1 MLANCDGNMYW
12 PILHLLKVELR
23 CKLQKNCN
31 VCQGFNLDSAPQEKE
46 QYMSQTHESEALY
59 SQNYFL
65 RRFITKI
72 EAVSISGHLIREYI
86 SNFYIL
92 YLLFYCISF

>member
-1 MLANCDGNMYW
+1 MCW
-12 PILHLLKVELR
+12 PILYLLKVELR
-23 CKLQKNCN
+23 CKLEKNCN
-31 VCQGFNLDSAPQEKE
+31 VCQGFNLDSAPQEKV

-72 EAVSISGHLIREYI
+72 EAVSISGHLIRDIYLILTYYTYYFTAFRFEEAQYI
-86 SNFYIL
+86 S
-92 YLLFYCISF
+92 